1 MESEKPH
8 PSETGKR
15 RGTSERREMV
25 AEVVRQI
32 DSGIL
37 QMQSQPKF
45 LFPPVSVEN
54 LVINGILA
62 RILECLSGRKKLA
75 IN

>member
-37 QMQSQPKF
+37 QMQSQP
-45 LFPPVSVEN
+45 
-54 LVINGILA
+54 G
-62 RILECLSGRKKLA
+62 
-75 IN
+75 